1 MVVYVRDILDV
12 LFMKRYIELGLIL
25 CVALMA
31 SCTSQSRGGRS
42 LDSGAQSISRQAD
55 QLYAIGEYGKAASL
69 YQKLAEQP
77 SGQQNIFRLQA
88 AHALFKMG
96 FDEQAKGYVESIR
109 PADLSL
115 DQRNQ
120 LYLLHA
126 QIDLSAG
133 NAEQAINRLQLIQ
146 PFALTRDKQLEYRS
160 ARAFAF
166 ALTGQLE
173 ASVRERII
181 LDTYLLGDE
190 KTQNNISILEVLGLL
205 PVHVQERQLSLQK
218 YDIYSGWVELASVM
232 RKFNKGSS
240 EFNFALDGWMQE
252 YTQHPGRSLI
262 ASGYFFTAIVNIDDI
277 NEIAVFLPESGPYVT
292 HAQAVKEGIMAAYYQ
307 HQLDAQRPNLHFYDT
322 QSKGIVALYHEAIA
336 DGAQLI
342 VGPLNKQLISQ
353 LAAGAEFSV
362 PVLALNYVE
371 DLFKV
376 NLYQFALSPLDEVQ
390 QATNQARFEGHE
402 NAIILTPNT
411 VEGERLATYFK
422 SAWNDLEGNVLGVEA
437 FDRSAKDFSFPVKQL
452 LNINESQYRIQMLSK
467 LIANIKSNPYRR
479 QDVDVI
485 FMVAPNK
492 VARLINP
499 QFYHN
504 RAESIVVYGLSRIYG
519 GQSAPKKDIDLEGVG
534 FCSIP
539 WLFEQAYQGDLDK
552 RMLQKTWEQFPDSFL
567 SLIAFGIDAYNVV
580 PHLNKLDSMQYQGA
594 TGGLSLNAVNRIE
607 RRLIC
612 AKFKQ
617 GEVLL
622 IDTAENMPVDFKSG
636 SSEALLERDLFIK
649 PEEESSAY

>member
-1 MVVYVRDILDV
+1 
-12 LFMKRYIELGLIL
+12 MKQYIELSLIL
-25 CVALMA
+25 CVVLMTSCSSLSKGNRALDLG
-31 SCTSQSRGGRS
+31 S
-42 LDSGAQSISRQAD
+42 QSISQQAD
-55 QLYAIGEYGKAASL
+55 QLYAIGEYKKAASL
-69 YQKLAEQP
+69 YQSLAKRP
-77 SGQQNIFRLQA
+77 SRQQNIFRLKTA
-88 AHALFKMG
+88 FALFKSG
-96 FDEQAKGYVESIR
+96 FDGQAKVYVESIR

-115 DQRNQ
+115 EWRNQ

-133 NAEQAINRLQLIQ
+133 NAELAINQLQLIQ
-146 PFALTRDKQLEYRS
+146 PFALTRNKQLEYRR

-173 ASVRERII
+173 ASARERII
-181 LDTYLLGDE
+181 LGDYLLGDE
-190 KTQNNISILEVLGLL
+190 KTQNSISILEVLSLL
-205 PVHVQERQLSLQK
+205 PVHVQERQLNLQR
-218 YDIYSGWVELASVM
+218 YDIYSGWVELASIM
-232 RKFNKGSS
+232 RKFNKGSLG
-240 EFNFALDGWMQE
+240 FNLALDDWMQK

-262 ASGYFFTAIVNIDDI
+262 ASGYFSSAIVNIQDI

-322 QSKGIVALYHEAIA
+322 QSKDIVALYHEAIA
-336 DGAQLI
+336 DGAQLVI
-342 VGPLNKQLISQ
+342 GPLNKQLIGQ
-353 LAAGAEFSV
+353 LAAGVTFSV

-390 QATNQARFEGHE
+390 QVTNQARFEGHE

-422 SAWNDLEGNVLGVEA
+422 NAWNDLEGNILDIQTFA
-437 FDRSAKDFSFPVKQL
+437 RNAKDFSLPVKQL

-467 LIANIKSNPYRR
+467 LVTNIESNPYRR
-479 QDVDVI
+479 QDIDVI
-485 FMVAPNK
+485 FMIAPSK

-504 RAESIVVYGLSRIYG
+504 RAASVAVYGLSRVYS
-519 GQSAPKKDIDLEGVG
+519 GQAAPRKDIDLEGVE

-539 WLFEQAYQGDLDK
+539 WLFDQAYQGDLDK
-552 RMLQKTWEQFPDSFL
+552 RTLQKTWEQFPRSFL

-580 PHLNKLDSMQYQGA
+580 PHLNKLDSIQYQGA

-617 GEVLL
+617 GEVSL
-622 IDTAENMPVDFKSG
+622 IDTAENIPVDFKDSIP
-636 SSEALLERDLFIK
+636 ELLLERGLFVK
-649 PEEESSAY
+649 PEEGLSAY

>member
-1 MVVYVRDILDV
+1 
-12 LFMKRYIELGLIL
+12 MKRYIQLGLIL
-25 CVALMA
+25 CVILMV
-31 SCTSQSRGGRS
+31 SCTSQSRGGRP
-42 LDSGAQSISRQAD
+42 LDSSSQSIRWQAD
-55 QLYAIGEYGKAASL
+55 RLYAIGEYAKAASL

-77 SGQQNIFRLQA
+77 SGQQNVFRLQA

-96 FDEQAKGYVESIR
+96 FDGQAKGYVESINS
-109 PADLSL
+109 ADLSL
-115 DQRNQ
+115 EQRNQ
-120 LYLLHA
+120 LYLLMA

-133 NAEQAINRLQLIQ
+133 NAEQAINYLQLIQ

-173 ASVRERII
+173 ASARERII
-181 LDTYLLGDE
+181 LDAYLLGDE
-190 KTQNNISILEVLGLL
+190 KNQNNISIIEILGLL
-205 PVHVQERQLSLQK
+205 PAHVQESQLSLRK
-218 YDIYSGWVELASVM
+218 YDIYSGWLELASII

-240 EFNFALDGWMQE
+240 EFNLALDDWMRK
-252 YTQHPGRSLI
+252 YKQHPGLSLI
-262 ASGYFFTAIVNIDDI
+262 ASGYFFTAIASIDDI

-307 HQLDAQRPNLHFYDT
+307 YELDVQRPNLHFYDT
-322 QSKGIVALYHEAIA
+322 QSKDIVALYHEAIA
-336 DGAQLI
+336 GGAQLI
-342 VGPLNKQLISQ
+342 IGPLNKQLITQ
-353 LAAGAEFSV
+353 LAVGAEFAV

-376 NLYQFALSPLDEVQ
+376 NLYQFALSPLDEVRQ
-390 QATNQARFEGHE
+390 TTNQARFEGHK
-402 NAIILTPNT
+402 NAIILAPNT

-422 SAWNDLEGNVLGVEA
+422 NAWNDLEGNVLGVQT
-437 FDRSAKDFSFPVKQL
+437 FDQNAKDFSFPVRQM
-452 LNINESQYRIQMLSK
+452 LNINESQYRIQALSK
-467 LIANIKSNPYRR
+467 FIANIQSNPYRR

-504 RAESIVVYGLSRIYG
+504 RAEAIAVYGLSRVYG
-519 GQSAPKKDIDLEGVG
+519 GQSAPKKDIDLEGVA

-552 RMLQKTWEQFPDSFL
+552 RTLQKTWEQFPDSFL
-567 SLIAFGIDAYNVV
+567 SLMAFGIDAYNVV
-580 PHLNKLDSMQYQGA
+580 AQLNKLDSMQYQGA
-594 TGGLSLNAVNRIE
+594 TGGLSLNTVNRIE
-607 RRLIC
+607 RRLVC

-622 IDTAENMPVDFKSG
+622 LDAAETVPGDFKYNKTS
-636 SSEALLERDLFIK
+636 APLLERDWLVQ
-649 PEEESSAY
+649 PEEGLNAY